1 MVATFSP
8 HRDAGGTLHLP
19 SPTGMHHVDASSAI
33 RQLRRSL
40 SRSPSKSSDCRL
52 LPSRHNA
59 PFTPSPL
66 SPSRRSQQSSVYF
79 LPAAASQ
86 FFSTTPSS
94 PSPTSIAS
102 SHASSSKIHRPVV
115 RRAGSFQSARGRT
128 SPKSPS
134 KRALHISSD
143 HGNATRLQPAATPAN
158 DTSKLPDTAENNL
171 FEEHAA
177 ESPTEPS
184 NSSKLAPRYTLSRVE
199 KRRNESFGSLSS
211 ALSPLKRSDG
221 IMDLDGA
228 ELDSPSA
235 KRRSVHSPSFELDMN
250 VFDSPDAHQT
260 PSSTEPSD
268 DMTREMHA
276 QDASSPQT
284 PAGSPYATIPRR
296 SSSLRRSTLQHR
308 QSDRSIFGRSRLGS
322 ESELSPAV
330 MRHRLSLDS
339 NLFGSPSRENPFAPA
354 SPFGPGTS
362 IFSGSTLNAPKATN
376 AAHPLSRTITQ
387 SSSSSSLADDS
398 PTHDRVHRP
407 QVPSGFSKSL
417 PIGAKPPILREDSG
431 QSTDSFSTPE
441 NYKLVKPVPAAFMS
455 TGLISKKN
463 RNIEDVKRSSLRGKN
478 MPDTPCKR
486 PAAFLP
492 SAQKALPVR
501 PVDRSQSGRPSFG
514 APSTPFAPHQTTPG
528 PFAQGR
534 GLFDRPEISRRDS
547 FVSLD
552 GDDQSLTQSPSAC
565 RGGYFTPD
573 VDFPPTPTKRPAN
586 GTLSDGIHALLAED
600 STDGPTVELGGFA
613 SPRTPKDNI
622 LPPDPS
628 GLSISGRHEQFAVN
642 DEFDSSTAT
651 FPETPTGPRES
662 VTGGGRKSLL
672 LAGYG
677 GVDVDSSLTSRF
689 GRVELIGTGEFSQ
702 VYRVSDPADDN
713 IATPNNS
720 SFSASTSSQ
729 GTSSSRSRSRE
740 RVWAV
745 KRTKYP
751 LSGMKDRERRLNE
764 VDVLRTLSNSDHII
778 SFVDCW
784 EENGH
789 LYIQTEFCEEGSLD
803 VFLAEVGLKAR
814 LDDFRIW
821 KILLELSLVSPPTDS
836 VPSLVCFGKCSIPVL
851 TFS

>member
-1 MVATFSP
+1 M
-8 HRDAGGTLHLP
+8 
-19 SPTGMHHVDASSAI
+19 
-33 RQLRRSL
+33 RS
-40 SRSPSKSSDCRL
+40 
-52 LPSRHNA
+52 
-59 PFTPSPL
+59 
-66 SPSRRSQQSSVYF
+66 
-79 LPAAASQ
+79 
-86 FFSTTPSS
+86 
-94 PSPTSIAS
+94 
-102 SHASSSKIHRPVV
+102 
-115 RRAGSFQSARGRT
+115 AGSFQSSRGRT

-143 HGNATRLQPAATPAN
+143 HGNATRSQPAVTSTD
-158 DTSKLPDTAENNL
+158 DTSKLGNTAESIL
-171 FEEHAA
+171 FTDRAA
-177 ESPTEPS
+177 GSPTEPS
-184 NSSKLAPRYTLSRVE
+184 NSTKLAPKHTFSRVE
-199 KRRNESFGSLSS
+199 KRRNETFGPLPS

-221 IMDLDGA
+221 IMDLDRA

-235 KRRSVHSPSFELDMN
+235 KRRSVHSPSFGSDMN
-250 VFDSPDAHQT
+250 FFDSPDAQQT
-260 PSSTEPSD
+260 LNIAVPSD
-268 DMTREMHA
+268 DMVRETDA
-276 QDASSPQT
+276 QDASSQHSA
-284 PAGSPYATIPRR
+284 AGRPFATIPRR

-308 QSDRSIFGRSRLGS
+308 QGDRFIFGRSRLTS
-322 ESELSPAV
+322 ESGSSPTV
-330 MRHRLSLDS
+330 MRHRMSLDS
-339 NLFGSPSRENPFAPA
+339 SLSGSSNRENPFASA
-354 SPFGPGTS
+354 SPFGSGSGTS
-362 IFSGSTLNAPKATN
+362 IFSGGALNAPKATN

-398 PTHDRVHRP
+398 PTHDRIQRP
-407 QVPSGFSKSL
+407 QATSGFSKSL
-417 PIGAKPPILREDSG
+417 PVGAKPPIPREDSG

-463 RNIEDVKRSSLRGKN
+463 RNLEDIKRSSLRGSKN

-486 PAAFLP
+486 PAAFPP

-501 PVDRSQSGRPSFG
+501 PVERSQAARPSFG
-514 APSTPFAPHQTTPG
+514 VPSTPFAAHQSTPG

-534 GLFDRPEISRRDS
+534 GLFDRPEMSRRDS

-573 VDFPPTPTKRPAN
+573 VDFPPTPTKRPSN
-586 GTLSDGIHALLAED
+586 STLSDGIHALLAED
-600 STDGPTVELGGFA
+600 SADGPTVEFGGFA

-628 GLSISGRHEQFAVN
+628 GLSISGRHERLAVN

-662 VTGGGRKSLL
+662 GVAGGKHKSLL

-689 GRVELIGTGEFSQ
+689 DRVELIGTGEFSQ
-702 VYRVSDPADDN
+702 VYRVSNPTDDGTF
-713 IATPNNS
+713 TPEKS
-720 SFSASTSSQ
+720 SFSASSLD
-729 GTSSSRSRSRE
+729 TSSSGSKSRE

-764 VDVLRTLSNSDHII
+764 VDVLRTLANSDHII

-821 KILLELSLVSPPTDS
+821 KILLELSLVSPPTLPQYS
-836 VPSLVCFGKCSIPVL
+836 SSAPSSSLVVVVVGCF
-851 TFS
+851 